1 MAAQRNRRALL
12 VALSF
17 VLAVPL
23 AGLAATAG
31 LGRADSGVTG
41 RPPVAV
47 ADLNSMDGAFRA
59 AVGRENR
66 MMRTLIANPKAN
78 ADGSDVFAE
87 DVVVNDATAGVR
99 VVGRS
104 AVVGQ
109 WRMVAMSMG
118 HRQIGGLYAGR
129 DGGVFVDGWW
139 GVMGWTKQKPGR
151 EWFEI
156 GLRDGLWASVLMI
169 YDRGTLNG
177 DFASA
182 IGVSLNP
189 KLVSGFAKLL
199 ARYATAW
206 SSGDPKAVAALY
218 APNALRQDMVFGDS
232 EQGRTAIRDYA
243 AQYFGWYPSVQTRLV
258 RPFGD
263 GRMPTSGHPAM
274 GGQIS
279 IRTTGQDGRPC
290 TVNAAAMLETKN
302 GLITKE
308 RVYYDAA
315 SLKTCGWAQ

>member
-17 VLAVPL
+17 VLALLL
-23 AGLAATAG
+23 AVLAATAG
-31 LGRADSGVTG
+31 LGRADSGATG

-47 ADLNSMDGAFRA
+47 ADLNSMDGAFRV

-66 MMRTLIANPKAN
+66 MMRTLIANPKA
-78 ADGSDVFAE
+78 AVDGSSVFTE
-87 DVVVNDATAGVR
+87 DVVVNDALNPGGR
-99 VVGRS
+99 VVGRA

-109 WRMVAMSMG
+109 WRTVAMMYG

-129 DGGVFVDGWW
+129 DGGVFLDGWW
-139 GVMGWTKQKPGR
+139 GAMGGWTKQKPGR

-156 GLRDGLWASVLMI
+156 GLRGGLWASVVMCF
-169 YDRGTLNG
+169 DRGSLSTM
-177 DFASA
+177 
-182 IGVSLNP
+182 GVALNP
-189 KLVSGFAKLL
+189 KLVSGFPKLL

-206 SSGDPKAVAALY
+206 SLGDPKAVAALY

-243 AQYFGWYPSVQTRLV
+243 AQYFGWHPGVQTRLV
-258 RPFGD
+258 HPFGD
-263 GRMPTSGHPAM
+263 GRMPESGHPAM